1 MRIVHPLKV
10 IFKGKGITTLGTNMF
25 KNCTSLIEIEIP
37 DSVEYIDHSAFA
49 NCTKLSKMYFKGEM
63 PGINRMYA
71 FTNCNFTAY
80 YPEGDETWD
89 GIEEI
94 EFQNAKIKW
103 VPYKVANVRN
113 ADVLTED
120 LENLDPDE
128 SAEQASVEFEDSD
141 MQIDRDDGE
150 ETESEIEDDLDQITN
165 EEVSE
170 ITFEDGESID
180 GEESEEEDAII
191 NEIEVP
197 VSNAKEGE
205 GNKIPCILKLG

>member
-1 MRIVHPLKV
+1 MRIVHPLKKV

-170 ITFEDGESID
+170 IR
-180 GEESEEEDAII
+180 
-191 NEIEVP
+191 
-197 VSNAKEGE
+197 
-205 GNKIPCILKLG
+205 LKMARV

>member
-1 MRIVHPLKV
+1 M

-94 EFQNAKIKW
+94 EFQNAKSNGL
-103 VPYKVANVRN
+103 YKVAKCKERRCVDGRFR
-113 ADVLTED
+113 ESGS
-120 LENLDPDE
+120 DE